1 MFSHVVLLWMRGW
14 QQYHHTMNIRE
25 HTCFSKQLCSSFPIS
40 CLFPISLPQTLYYI
54 NFLNVPVWLLCAKP
68 PNGGSKTNHCRA
80 IQKQYLKFPK
90 STTWWHYCRVRDRE
104 SARGRRAW
112 HHRKT
117 RTLIGGETN
126 DNKTT
131 FILYIYILCYCYPA
145 WNALLP

>member
-1 MFSHVVLLWMRGW
+1 MWFSYEWGADNNTIIQWILENTLVSLNSCAAVSLLLFHV
-14 QQYHHTMNIRE
+14 
-25 HTCFSKQLCSSFPIS
+25 FF
-40 CLFPISLPQTLYYI
+40 LFLYLKHYI
-54 NFLNVPVWLLCAKP
+54 NFLNLPVWLLCAKP

-117 RTLIGGETN
+117 RTLMEGKTN

-145 WNALLP
+145 WNALFP